1 MKKTVMALIIFSLLG
16 FIAIP
21 LSDAKDDYPTGPITC
36 IVPYGAGGMTDTSA
50 RLLAEK
56 IKAEFGQPIVVVNK
70 KGAAGIVGTMHFL
83 TTKPDGYTVLV
94 NTSDTAILPLYQKQE
109 AIDLNRFKYAASY
122 MIQERV
128 LFAPI
133 DAPYK
138 SFEEFVAYVKQNPG
152 KVSVGG
158 GADIW
163 AQHIMKSI
171 AVKDGLKMKYVM
183 FESGGD
189 ASSAILGGHVDVCET
204 GVGTPAYQ
212 AAKAG
217 KLNILIALGAGKVP
231 GFPNVPNVKQKGYPF
246 HETLAYGILLHAET
260 PEPIR
265 QKWENAMKK
274 VLQDPDLGASFRK
287 LGLEPEFVDG
297 RGWETICKDAMSV
310 VKLIEYVKGID

>member
-1 MKKTVMALIIFSLLG
+1 MKKIVFVLIILSFLG

-21 LSDAKDDYPTGPITC
+21 LSEAKEDYPTGPITC
-36 IVPYGAGGMTDTSA
+36 IVPYGAGGMTDATA

-56 IKAEFGQPIVVVNK
+56 IKGELGQPIVVVNK
-70 KGAAGIVGTMHFL
+70 KGAAGIVGTTHFL
-83 TTKPDGYTVLV
+83 STKPDGYTVLV
-94 NTSDTAILPLYQKQE
+94 NTSDAAVLPIFQKQE
-109 AIDLNRFKYAASY
+109 AIDLNKFKYVGSY
-122 MIQERV
+122 MFQERI
-128 LFAPI
+128 LFAQV

-138 SFEEFVAYVKQNPG
+138 TFEEFIAHVKQNPG

-183 FESGGD
+183 FESGAD
-189 ASSAILGGHVDVCET
+189 ASSAILGRHVDVCEA

-217 KLNILIALGAGKVP
+217 KLNILIDLGAGKVP
-231 GFPNVPNVKQKGYPF
+231 GFPNVPTVKQKGYPF
-246 HETLAYGILLHAET
+246 YETLAYGILFHAET

-274 VLQDPDLGASFRK
+274 VLQDPDLDSSMRK

-297 RGWETICKDAMSV
+297 KGWETICKDAMSV